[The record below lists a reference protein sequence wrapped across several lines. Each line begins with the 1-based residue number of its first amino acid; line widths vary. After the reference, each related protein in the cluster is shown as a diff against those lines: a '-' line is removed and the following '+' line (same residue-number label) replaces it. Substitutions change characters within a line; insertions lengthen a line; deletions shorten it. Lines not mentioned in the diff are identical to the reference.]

1 MNLGDKKMSQL
12 TICLIISALT
22 IFSYAWGKLKMGT
35 TAMLSMVA
43 FVLTGCIDP
52 GTAVANFANTNA
64 VMMLSM
70 FVVAAGFN
78 RTQFVKNCAASVN
91 KIAKGSLV
99 MVMFGYVLITVV
111 LCQFIQSSMVVFG
124 IMAPMLI
131 ASCEELHVKPS
142 KVMFPLMIVCIATIS
157 VLPLGSGATQFAELN
172 GYLEAN
178 AYTTYTVA
186 LTDPMK
192 ARLPM
197 LLLISA
203 YAIFFASRF
212 APDDP
217 VVETTE
223 VKTRKDAKAALAP
236 FQERAGYIIFI
247 LVTLA
252 LIFQKMLGLQTW
264 VICLTGAIAM
274 VVTGVL
280 SEQEAVEAIPWWMG
294 FLFIGSLTMGGALTA
309 TGAGEAVGTVLAN
322 VIESLGNRYLIGF
335 VFFIVPF
342 LLTQVMMNRSVITI
356 FVPIA
361 VLACK
366 AMDANPIGVMILVQS
381 ACLSSFMTPMATP
394 AVPMAMAAGGYD
406 LKSVVKQ
413 SVLPA
418 ILLCIVSVGW
428 IMTVF
433 PFK

>member
-1 MNLGDKKMSQL
+1 MNQL
-12 TICLIISALT
+12 TICLIICALT
-22 IFSYAWGKLKMGT
+22 VFSYAWGKIKMGT

-43 FVLTGCIDP
+43 FVITGCIDP
-52 GTAVANFANTNA
+52 ATAVGNFANTNA

-91 KIAKGSLV
+91 KIAKGSLT
-99 MVMFGYVLITVV
+99 MVMCGYVLITVI

-124 IMAPMLI
+124 IMAPMLA

-178 AYTTYTVA
+178 AYTTYQVA

-197 LLLISA
+197 LILIAA
-203 YAIFFASRF
+203 YAIFLGPRF
-212 APDDP
+212 APEHP

-223 VKTRKDAKAALAP
+223 VKSKKDNKAALKP
-236 FQERAGYIIFI
+236 FQERAGHLIFI
-247 LVTLA
+247 LVTLG
-252 LIFQKMLGLQTW
+252 LIFQKFLGMPTW
-264 VICLTGAIAM
+264 VICLAGAVAM

-280 SEQEAVEAIPWWMG
+280 SEQEAVESIPWWMG
-294 FLFIGSLTMGGALTA
+294 FLFIGSLTMGGALTQ
-309 TGAGEAVGTVLAN
+309 TGAGEAVGNVLAN
-322 VIESLGNRYLIGF
+322 VIGSLGNRYLIGLL
-335 VFFIVPF
+335 FFIVPF

-366 AMDANPIGVMILVQS
+366 AMDANPVGVMILVQS

-394 AVPMAMAAGGYD
+394 AVPMAMASGGYD
-406 LKSVVKQ
+406 LKMLMKQ
-413 SVLPA
+413 SILPA
-418 ILLCIVSVGW
+418 ILLCIVSVFW

-433 PFK
+433 PF